1 MNPLQK
7 NLDFTSKTQEKTL
20 KPVKITKKGRGESQL
35 FTSKK
40 NRIESGEILRESK
53 ILNQEQSKIQ
63 NSKTKFKL
71 IKDYFNQ
78 EIKGGNKLEE
88 IKNGTS
94 PSFSV
99 LKSRTLIRR
108 NRTYNPLA
116 GLQQCE
122 EPNQTNSGHLEKQK

>member
-1 MNPLQK
+1 M
-7 NLDFTSKTQEKTL
+7 S
-20 KPVKITKKGRGESQL
+20 VKITEKGRGESQL

-88 IKNGTS
+88 IRNGTS
-94 PSFSV
+94 P
-99 LKSRTLIRR
+99 
-108 NRTYNPLA
+108 
-116 GLQQCE
+116 
-122 EPNQTNSGHLEKQK
+122 SGHLEKQK